1 MKKGFTLV
9 EILVV
14 MSIFSLVSMVALNAF
29 FSTYKVQM
37 QSSVTNALISESRV
51 LMDKVTRIVEENK
64 IDYEE
69 YFYQCNKIHKCPLIN
84 YENQVAEGPE
94 FGREDGLYTW
104 QFYDPG
110 FRNAALNNVD
120 SQGLVCEDANNRI
133 IDYPNVAECASGP
146 LRFSEDIHIGSFYLN
161 NGSGNAFST
170 LGFYNDNNPLGV
182 QVDEAAKEYVD
193 ANSGSV
199 IVSELYLKSLDG
211 NKKTIIGR
219 ESNGENAMLSI
230 LELIAGVNETNS
242 GQLNGVKKNSKK
254 FTCAPNYDCGNG
266 EMGLRSDFY
275 DDANLFKQAKPISP
289 FRLNVESLWF
299 QLSPLNDREQNFAAN
314 IKVPQT
320 VTISMVLTASTQNNL
335 NLLKKSPFRYVLNK
349 TIVLKD

>member
-37 QSSVTNALISESRV
+37 QSSTTNALISESRV

-69 YFYQCNKIHKCPLIN
+69 YFVQCNVIHKCPLIN
-84 YENQVAEGPE
+84 YENPENLASE

-110 FRNAALNNVD
+110 FRDADLTIED
-120 SQGLVCEDANNRI
+120 SQGLVCEDADNTI
-133 IDYPNVAECASGP
+133 IDYPSRDCASGP

-161 NGSGNAFST
+161 NGPGNAFSIN
-170 LGFYNDNNPLGV
+170 GFFNKNNPLGR
-182 QVDEAAKEYVD
+182 QAPERAKQYVN

-219 ESNGENAMLSI
+219 ELNGENAMLSV
-230 LELIAGVNETNS
+230 LELIAGVNEMDGENI
-242 GQLNGVKKNSKK
+242 KNSKK
-254 FTCAPNYDCGNG
+254 FTCAPSYDCENG
-266 EMGLRSDFY
+266 DMGLRSDFY
-275 DDANLFKQAKPISP
+275 DDDDLFKQAKPISP

>member
-37 QSSVTNALISESRV
+37 QSSTTNALISESRV

-69 YFYQCNKIHKCPLIN
+69 YFYQCNEEKQCPLIN
-84 YENQVAEGPE
+84 YENQVAEGSE

-110 FRNAALNNVD
+110 FRDADLTEED
-120 SQGLVCEDANNRI
+120 SQGLVCQNDNGDS
-133 IDYPNVAECASGP
+133 IDYPNNECASGP
-146 LRFSEDIHIGSFYLN
+146 LRFSEDIHIGSFFIAQ
-161 NGSGNAFST
+161 GNAFSIN
-170 LGFYNDNNPLGV
+170 GVFNKNNPLDG
-182 QVDEAAKEYVD
+182 QDTEAAKEYVD

-199 IVSELYLKSLDG
+199 IVSELYLKSMDG

-219 ESNGENAMLSI
+219 ELNGENAMLSV
-230 LELIAGVNETNS
+230 LELISSENEKDAGNIKS
-242 GQLNGVKKNSKK
+242 SKK
-254 FTCAPNYDCGNG
+254 FTCAPNYDCGID

-275 DDANLFKQAKPISP
+275 DNNNLFKQAKPISP